1 MKRTLPI
8 SQVLPWRRFPG
19 CVLAGGTQAK
29 PGGLP
34 VLGKWT
40 WESEKDLQG
49 KALEKERAAYRENP
63 EN

>member
-1 MKRTLPI
+1 M
-8 SQVLPWRRFPG
+8 
-19 CVLAGGTQAK
+19 LAGGTQAK